1 MLSKTRFVSIRTKL
15 MVIISALVL
24 LSLFFLI
31 TTTLNLFQKDLR
43 NMVTLNSGNNARM
56 MSDKI
61 DAEINHRLESLRLLD
76 TGREK
81 NPALAARYFADT
93 GDFLAIAWYN
103 EDDGQFERE
112 KILYRDAKLAQ
123 AKISADAIEKALYLP
138 AIELALASQGKTT
151 LRSLSHNKT
160 GAWLLVGARH
170 EGQKGRG
177 AVAAIMRSD
186 TLAALFSPLKSRGST
201 TSLHRAFLTDAK
213 FHLVAD
219 SETEKSAVG
228 ADMSRHPVVTY
239 MAAQKMSKNGVRRY
253 ELDGVHELGAFQKL
267 SAAEAAV
274 FTTVNEDIAL
284 EGVRRARTRALLIA
298 LLIIAIATLFV
309 YFFSKTISEPIK
321 HLAAGTKQIR
331 EGNYEVKLNP
341 STHDEIGDLTTD
353 FNAMAK
359 GLEEREKLKGAFGKF
374 VNEEIAERVLSGRLA
389 LGGES
394 KEVTIFFSDIRSF
407 TSISEKL
414 TPLEV
419 VGFLNEYL
427 TLMVGIVRKKGG
439 TVDKFIGDAIMA
451 LFGAPLSTANDPV
464 NAVETALLM
473 REALKKYNVGRG
485 SRAKPIIKIG
495 MGINTGPVL
504 AGQIGSED
512 RLEYTVIGDAVN
524 LASRLEGLNKVF
536 GTDILISE
544 NTHALVKDKFHCVP
558 MRKVK
563 VKGKQSEQ
571 KVFAVLGFA
580 GDPKAPKNLKELHK
594 LVDMYPGKK
603 IKY

>member
-1 MLSKTRFVSIRTKL
+1 MIRKLRFISIRTKL

-43 NMVTLNSGNNARM
+43 NMVTLNNGNNARM

-61 DAEINHRLESLRLLD
+61 DSEISHTLESLRLLD
-76 TGREK
+76 AGREN
-81 NPALAARYFADT
+81 NPALEDNYFEDT
-93 GDFLAIAWYN
+93 GEFLAITWYT
-103 EDDGQFERE
+103 ESEGRFERE
-112 KILYRDAKLAQ
+112 KILYRDTKLRHTKITLAQ
-123 AKISADAIEKALYLP
+123 VEKALQLP
-138 AIELALASQGKTT
+138 AIDLALASQGKTSI
-151 LRSLSHNKT
+151 RALSDTKA
-160 GAWLLVGARH
+160 GAWILAGARYN
-170 EGQKGRG
+170 GQKRRG
-177 AVAAIMRSD
+177 VVVALMRSD
-186 TLAALFSPLKSRGST
+186 TLAALFSTLKSRGST
-201 TSLHRAFLTDAK
+201 TSLYRAFLTDGQ
-213 FHLVAD
+213 HRLVAD
-219 SETEKSAVG
+219 SESEKNPVGKDLSA
-228 ADMSRHPVVTY
+228 HPVVSY
-239 MAAQKMSKNGVRRY
+239 MTAQKISKNGVRRY
-253 ELDGVHELGAFQKL
+253 EIDGIHELGAFQRL
-267 SAAEAAV
+267 STADAAIL
-274 FTTVNEDIAL
+274 TTVNEDIAL
-284 EGVRRARTRALLIA
+284 ESVRRAGTRALLIA
-298 LLIIAIATLFV
+298 LLIIAIAVLFI

-321 HLAAGTKQIR
+321 LLALGTKKIR
-331 EGNYEVKLNP
+331 EGDYEVKLEP

-464 NAVETALLM
+464 NAVETALMM
-473 REALKKYNVGRG
+473 RDALRQYNVGRG

-544 NTHALVKDKFHCVP
+544 NTHALVKEKFHCVP

-571 KVFAVLGFA
+571 KVFAVLGYA
-580 GDPKAPKNLKELHK
+580 GDKKAPQNLKELHK

>member
-1 MLSKTRFVSIRTKL
+1 MLTKIRFVSIRTKL

-76 TGREK
+76 AGRGK
-81 NPALAARYFADT
+81 NPALADRYFTDT
-93 GDFLAIAWYN
+93 GDFLAIAWFS
-103 EDDGQFERE
+103 EDNGQFERE
-112 KILYRDAKLAQ
+112 KILYREPKLVH
-123 AKISADAIEKALYLP
+123 AKITADEIEKALYLP
-138 AIELALASQGKTT
+138 AMELAMASQGKTT
-151 LRSLSHNKT
+151 IRALGRTKT
-160 GAWLLVGARH
+160 GAWLLAGARY

-177 AVAAIMRSD
+177 VVAAVMRSD
-186 TLAALFSPLKSRGST
+186 TLAALFSTFKSRGST
-201 TSLHRAFLTDAK
+201 TSLYRAFLTDAQ
-213 FHLVAD
+213 HRLVAD
-219 SETEKSAVG
+219 SETEKSVVG
-228 ADMSRHPVVTY
+228 TDLNKHPVVAY
-239 MAAQKMSKNGVRRY
+239 MAAQKVGKNGVRRY

-267 SAAEAAV
+267 STAEATIL
-274 FTTVNEDIAL
+274 TTVNEDIAL

-298 LLIIAIATLFV
+298 LLIIAIAVLFI

-321 HLAAGTKQIR
+321 RLATGTKKIR
-331 EGNYEVKLNP
+331 EGNYDIKLDP

-451 LFGAPLSTANDPV
+451 LFGAPLSTPNDPV
-464 NAVETALLM
+464 NAVETALMM
-473 REALKKYNVGRG
+473 REGLKKYNVGRG

-544 NTHALVKDKFHCVP
+544 TTHALVKDKFHCVP